1 MSWCR
6 AQAACALWL
15 GGLLFVALA
24 NAVAQPA
31 TQAATP
37 LPQRAVADLLDPA
50 STGPRALQLAAPP
63 GVVLLQFADLREQAR
78 AMGRIVLFIEK
89 VGAPRHRVLNVPEV
103 LQWLRARSTRLELIT
118 LGNNLGAEEL
128 ARFFN
133 TARLQ
138 GEALTEQERELLREL
153 TDWGLL
159 REQGAD
165 WVPGTGAHTL
175 LTAPLVSQVSGCE
188 ACEISPQSRRA
199 ILEHELGHGEFA
211 ASVPVQHH
219 ARWFWFNVLSP
230 VARSQW
236 QRFLTQRG
244 YDTSQL
250 QIVLGEMHA
259 YLDHTHDTRLFKAE
273 DLDLAPAALDALRA
287 RYREGRAAPP
297 ALRHDRGYQLP

>member
-1 MSWCR
+1 MTWRR
-6 AQAACALWL
+6 AQAARALCL
-15 GGLLFVALA
+15 GGLLLVWAGETA
-24 NAVAQPA
+24 AQGA
-31 TQAATP
+31 TA
-37 LPQRAVADLLDPA
+37 LPQQTVAELLNPV
-50 STGPRALQLAAPP
+50 STGPRALRLAVPQ

-78 AMGRIVLFIEK
+78 AMARMVLFVEK

-103 LQWLRARSTRLELIT
+103 LQWLRARGTRLELIT

-138 GEALTEQERELLREL
+138 GEPLTEQERELLREL

-159 REQGAD
+159 REQGAV
-165 WVPGTGAHTL
+165 WVPGAGAHTL
-175 LTAPLVSQVSGCE
+175 LTVPLASQVSGCE
-188 ACEISPQSRRA
+188 PCEVSQQSRSA

-211 ASVPVQHH
+211 ASAAVQHH

-259 YLDHTHDTRLFKAE
+259 YLDHTQDTRLFKAE
-273 DLDLAPAALDALRA
+273 DLDLAPAALDAQRA

-297 ALRHDRGYQLP
+297 ALRHDPGYQLP